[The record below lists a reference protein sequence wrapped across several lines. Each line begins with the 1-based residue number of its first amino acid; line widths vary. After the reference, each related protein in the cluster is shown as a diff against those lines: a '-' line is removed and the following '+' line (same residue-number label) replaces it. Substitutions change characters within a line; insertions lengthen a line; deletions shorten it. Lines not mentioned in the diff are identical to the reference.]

1 MKSKIRN
8 FSTKIIKK
16 EPVLVIASILAV
28 ITAFFNPPGKEY
40 LDYIDF
46 RVLGILLSLMLV
58 VAGLQANGV
67 FVRMAE
73 VLISGCNSV
82 RKLAF
87 VLVFL
92 CFFSGMLI
100 TNDVALITF
109 VPFAI
114 LTLKMGDK
122 EKYIIPVI
130 VLQTVAANLGSMLTP
145 MGNPQNLFLYG
156 ISGISMVEF
165 MKLTL
170 PYIIISACML
180 AVFIF
185 FIKNEPLKA
194 DGNEK
199 QSSLSVRQIAV
210 YIILFILCILTV
222 LRVIEWYIVMA
233 IVGLVI
239 VIMDKSILKKA
250 DYGLL
255 LTFIAFFVFVGNM
268 SEFSGIREMLSS
280 VVKGRELLVSVVS
293 SQFIS
298 NVPAAVLLSGFTDN
312 YRELIVGI
320 NIGGLGTLI
329 ASMASLISYKLF
341 ANAYPHKKGAYMMR
355 FTVTSIVFLGVLFGT
370 AYILGC

>member
-114 LTLKMGDK
+114 
-122 EKYIIPVI
+122 
-130 VLQTVAANLGSMLTP
+130 TP
-145 MGNPQNLFLYG
+145 L
-156 ISGISMVEF
+156 
-165 MKLTL
+165 
-170 PYIIISACML
+170 
-180 AVFIF
+180 
-185 FIKNEPLKA
+185 
-194 DGNEK
+194 
-199 QSSLSVRQIAV
+199 
-210 YIILFILCILTV
+210 
-222 LRVIEWYIVMA
+222 
-233 IVGLVI
+233 
-239 VIMDKSILKKA
+239 
-250 DYGLL
+250 
-255 LTFIAFFVFVGNM
+255 
-268 SEFSGIREMLSS
+268 
-280 VVKGRELLVSVVS
+280 
-293 SQFIS
+293 
-298 NVPAAVLLSGFTDN
+298 
-312 YRELIVGI
+312 
-320 NIGGLGTLI
+320 
-329 ASMASLISYKLF
+329 
-341 ANAYPHKKGAYMMR
+341 
-355 FTVTSIVFLGVLFGT
+355 
-370 AYILGC
+370 